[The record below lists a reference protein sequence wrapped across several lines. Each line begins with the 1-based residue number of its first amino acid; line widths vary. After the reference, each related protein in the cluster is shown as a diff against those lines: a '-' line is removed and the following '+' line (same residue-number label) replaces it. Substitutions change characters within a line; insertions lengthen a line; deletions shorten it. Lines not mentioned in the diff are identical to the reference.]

1 MPFQKLLFKA
11 GINDERTSYS
21 SGGGWYDGD
30 KIRFRQ
36 GFPEKIGGWKRI
48 STSTFQGVCRSL
60 WNWVTLSGFNLVS
73 VGTNLKFYLEQGG
86 AYNDITPIRATTT
99 NTATFAATSGSATLT
114 VTDSSHGASVND
126 FVTYSGAVSLGGAI
140 TAVVLN
146 SEYQIIQVVNGNTYK
161 ITASATANASDS
173 GNGGGSIVAAYQI
186 TTGQSSVVPLTGWG
200 AGTWGGGTWGNGL
213 ASTEAIRLWSQSNFG
228 EDLIFGPRGGNIY
241 YWDASSGVTSRGV
254 PLQTLGGASAVPTH
268 QNFIAISD
276 INRFVFAFG
285 ANEFG
290 SATVNPMLVR
300 WSDQEN
306 AVEWAPSALNQA
318 GSLRLSQGSEI
329 VTAIQSRQELL
340 VWTNS
345 SVYALQYVGA
355 PVVWAA
361 QLVGENI
368 SVAGQNTVA
377 FAGGVA
383 YWMGKDKFYRYD
395 GRTQSMRCDV
405 KRHIFNDLNDLQYDQ
420 FFAGTNEAFHEV
432 WWFYCS
438 SDQTQI
444 DKYVIYNYLEDTWYY
459 GSLGRT
465 AWLDSGLRNFP
476 LAATY
481 SSNLVNHEDGI
492 DNNETG
498 AETAI
503 TSTISSSQFDLGDGD
518 RFSLV
523 SRVLPDM
530 TFTGSTTVAP
540 AATLTLQPMANSG
553 SGYNTPLSESGN
565 SEGTVVRTATTPI
578 EQFTDELYV
587 RVRGRQMVLTIG
599 STGQGVMWQLGTPR
613 LDTRPDGRR

>member
-1 MPFQKLLFKA
+1 
-11 GINDERTSYS
+11 
-21 SGGGWYDGD
+21 
-30 KIRFRQ
+30 
-36 GFPEKIGGWKRI
+36 
-48 STSTFQGVCRSL
+48 
-60 WNWVTLSGFNLVS
+60 
-73 VGTNLKFYLEQGG
+73 
-86 AYNDITPIRATTT
+86 
-99 NTATFAATSGSATLT
+99 
-114 VTDSSHGASVND
+114 
-126 FVTYSGAVSLGGAI
+126 
-140 TAVVLN
+140 
-146 SEYQIIQVVNGNTYK
+146 
-161 ITASATANASDS
+161 
-173 GNGGGSIVAAYQI
+173 
-186 TTGQSSVVPLTGWG
+186 
-200 AGTWGGGTWGNGL
+200 
-213 ASTEAIRLWSQSNFG
+213 
-228 EDLIFGPRGGNIY
+228 
-241 YWDASSGVTSRGV
+241 
-254 PLQTLGGASAVPTH
+254 
-268 QNFIAISD
+268 
-276 INRFVFAFG
+276 VFAFG

-290 SATVNPMLVR
+290 SSTVNPMLVR
-300 WSDQEN
+300 WSDQG
-306 AVEWAPSALNQA
+306 SALNWTPSATAQA
-318 GSLRLSQGSEI
+318 GFVTLSQGSEI
-329 VTAIQSRQELL
+329 VTAKQSRQEIL
-340 VWTNS
+340 VWTDS
-345 SVYALQYVGA
+345 ALYAMQYVGA
-355 PVVWAA
+355 PVIWSA

-383 YWMGKDKFYRYD
+383 YWMGKDKFYKYD
-395 GRTQSMRCDV
+395 GRTQPMRCDV

-530 TFTGSTTVAP
+530 TFTGSTTAAP